1 MYLMAEC
8 DILPNRD
15 GEEEQDLEW
24 IQYSISK
31 DVGKSENTVKHL
43 RSLNITRTGTR
54 KKTSDEI
61 AEKLLRSLYAVTKC
75 SCHRPRPGVPTPF
88 PRERRFHL
96 IP

>member
-24 IQYSISK
+24 LQFSIVK
-31 DVGKSENTVKHL
+31 NVGKHENTAKEVAKQL
-43 RSLNITRTGTR
+43 RSLNITRTGLR

-61 AEKLLRSLYAVTKC
+61 AEKMLRSLYAVTNDALGTEA
-75 SCHRPRPGVPTPF
+75 SRVSGA
-88 PRERRFHL
+88 
-96 IP
+96 